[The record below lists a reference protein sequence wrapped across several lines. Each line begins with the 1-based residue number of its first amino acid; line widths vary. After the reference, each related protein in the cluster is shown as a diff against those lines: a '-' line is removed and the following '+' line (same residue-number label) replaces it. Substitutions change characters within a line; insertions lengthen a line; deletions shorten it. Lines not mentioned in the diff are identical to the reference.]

1 MRIVYIVTISLSAI
15 NFSVRL
21 KSQDD
26 QDEKNGDFYLCL
38 ISESRWNI
46 QETVSTAFSK
56 GGKFLKKLCCCVGGR
71 V

>member
-26 QDEKNGDFYLCL
+26 QDEKSGHFYLCL
-38 ISESRWNI
+38 ISESRLNI

-56 GGKFLKKLCCCVGGR
+56 GGKFLKKLSGCVGGR